1 MNPEEFQAQT
11 QELIEQLT
19 PLVPSHPQ
27 VGQLLNFVGQ
37 LQQTYQE
44 QLARQDALI
53 AEQQSLIEQLKRLLF
68 GPKSEK
74 LSAPQEAQLAV
85 VAQDLIEQAERAIPD
100 SQDILADEGGDSPE
114 GKPSR
119 RSRGGRHPLPVQLEV
134 HTTVLEPEQ
143 AECEIC
149 GRLGDKIGEEV
160 SEQIDLIPAQLVVRR
175 TVRIKRRCHCGC
187 GGIAIAPL
195 PAALLPG
202 SKLGLGLAVFI
213 LLAKYDD
220 HVALY
225 TLERMFRERH
235 GVTLP
240 RQQMVQWIE
249 HLAGLL
255 RLIVDRMWQR
265 MKQGHYVQI
274 DETPVRVLDPEVQ
287 GKAARGYLW
296 FFGVPGGDV
305 FLVFDRGR
313 SHQVP
318 ATQLEG
324 FQGVFQS
331 DAFEAYETL
340 QKKCSGLRRL
350 GCAAHARRKFYE
362 AALEGDTP
370 AIWFI
375 GRFRQ
380 LYRMEDQLRVA
391 SPADRQATR
400 QTQAPP
406 IWAEMKTRAKELQP
420 HLLPKSSL
428 GKAVNY
434 FLNEY
439 DALQVYLE
447 APEYQIDNNLIENSI
462 RPSCVGKKRWL
473 FIGHPQAG
481 WRSAVIYSI
490 LQSCRRRGLNPQE
503 YLTDVLRRLP
513 VLKNTEID
521 QLLPQNWKVTP
532 KPAPP

>member
-1 MNPEEFQAQT
+1 MSPEELQAQA
-11 QELIEQLT
+11 QALMQQLT
-19 PLVPSHPQ
+19 SRGQTDPE
-27 VGQLLNFVGQ
+27 VGKLLGLVGQ
-37 LQQTYQE
+37 LQQSYQE
-44 QLARQDALI
+44 LLAQRDGLI
-53 AEQQSLIEQLKRLLF
+53 AEQQSVIEQLKRLLF

-74 LSAPQEAQLAV
+74 LSTQQEAQLV
-85 VAQDLIEQAERAIPD
+85 EVQQDLQEQVQRAAPD
-100 SQDILADEGGDSPE
+100 SQDILQDQLLDQPE
-114 GKPSR
+114 GKPTGR
-119 RSRGGRHPLPVQLEV
+119 RRGGRHPLPVHLEV

-143 AECEIC
+143 AQCPHC
-149 GRLGDKIGEEV
+149 GRLGDPIGQEV
-160 SEQIDLIPAQLVVRR
+160 SEQVDLIPAKLVVRR

-195 PAALLPG
+195 PTQLLPG

-249 HLAGLL
+249 YIAGLL

-265 MKQGHYVQI
+265 MKQGHYLQI
-274 DETPVRVLDPEVQ
+274 DETVVKVLDPEVK

-305 FLVFDRGR
+305 FLAFDRGR
-313 SHQVP
+313 SHHVP
-318 ATQLEG
+318 ATQLVG
-324 FQGVFQS
+324 FAGAFQS
-331 DAFEAYETL
+331 DAFEVYETL
-340 QKKCSGLRRL
+340 QKKCSGLKRL
-350 GCAAHARRKFYE
+350 GCAAHSRRKFYE
-362 AALEGDTP
+362 TALEGDTQ

-380 LYRMEDQLRVA
+380 LYRIEDQVREVP
-391 SPADRQATR
+391 PAERQATR
-400 QTQAPP
+400 QAQAPA
-406 IWAEMKTRAKELQP
+406 IWAEMKTRAEELKP
-420 HLLPKSSL
+420 RLLPKSSL
-428 GKAVNY
+428 GKAVSY

-439 DALQVYLE
+439 AALQVYLE

-473 FIGHPQAG
+473 FIGHPDAG
-481 WRSAVIYSI
+481 WRSAVIYSL
-490 LQSCRRRGLNPQE
+490 LQSCRRRGINPQE
-503 YLTDVLRRLP
+503 YLTDVLGRLP
-513 VLKNTEID
+513 AMKNTEID
-521 QLLPQNWKVTP
+521 QLLPENWKTARAL
-532 KPAPP
+532 APP